1 MRLIAIF
8 ALAVGLGLGLL
19 GLGLNAQF
27 GRRGQHEQDK
37 DEMRLPDG
45 KSQKIEILKAEHK
58 KSKEDAAEL
67 LTLAQEL
74 KEEVDKDPY
83 QVVNLRLIKK
93 AEDIEKLAR
102 NIKNR
107 MKRY

>member
-1 MRLIAIF
+1 MRLIAIL

-19 GLGLNAQF
+19 GLGLQAQF
-27 GRRGQHEQDK
+27 GRHPSRDQEK

-74 KEEVDKDPY
+74 KDEIDKGPY
-83 QVVNLRLIKK
+83 QVVDVRLIKK

>member
-27 GRRGQHEQDK
+27 GRRGPHDPDK

-45 KSQKIEILKAEHK
+45 KSQKTEILKAEHK

-74 KEEVDKDPY
+74 KDEVDKGPY
-83 QVVNLRLIKK
+83 QVVDMRLIKK

>member
-1 MRLIAIF
+1 MRLIAIL
-8 ALAVGLGLGLL
+8 ALAVGL

-27 GRRGQHEQDK
+27 GRRPPREQEK
-37 DEMRLPDG
+37 DDVRLPDG
-45 KSQKIEILKAEHK
+45 KSQKQEILKAEHK
-58 KSKEDAAEL
+58 KSKDEAAEL

-74 KEEVDKDPY
+74 KDEIDKDPY

>member
-1 MRLIAIF
+1 MRLIAIL
-8 ALAVGLGLGLL
+8 ALAVGL

-27 GRRGQHEQDK
+27 GRHTPRDQEK
-37 DEMRLPDG
+37 DDLRLPDG
-45 KSQKIEILKAEHK
+45 KSQKQEILKAEHK
-58 KSKEDAAEL
+58 KSKEEAAEL

-74 KEEVDKDPY
+74 KDEIDKDPY

>member
-8 ALAVGLGLGLL
+8 ALAVGLGLGL
-19 GLGLNAQF
+19 NAQF
-27 GRRGQHEQDK
+27 GRRPPHDQEK

-45 KSQKIEILKAEHK
+45 KSQKQEILKAEHK
-58 KSKEDAAEL
+58 KSKDDAAEL

-74 KEEVDKDPY
+74 KGEIDKDPY
-83 QVVNLRLIKK
+83 QVVDVRLIKK

>member
-8 ALAVGLGLGLL
+8 ALAVGLGLGIQ
-19 GLGLNAQF
+19 AQF
-27 GRRGQHEQDK
+27 RGRPPRDQEK
-37 DEMRLPDG
+37 DETRLPDG
-45 KSQKIEILKAEHK
+45 KSQKIEILKSEHK

-74 KEEVDKDPY
+74 KDEVDKGPY
-83 QVVNLRLIKK
+83 QVVDMRLIKK